1 SPHRFSYILRKKQ
14 SHDVCTENRI
24 RKVKQRPCQDRQSK
38 IQPDRAAGLF
48 FQTGHLTFLSIIS
61 DCGFRVCRRF
71 FMECRLSPAL
81 ANGRA
86 GGAVFLSSD
95 PKRRL
100 FLSSVGKTMIKLSFH
115 QIINRARAEPMMQ
128 ARHNKNSRTNRRGSP
143 FFNYALLVY
152 SSTSAS
158 TSSVS
163 AHSTADSASCSMSVF
178 LRLEICLRA
187 FNTDD

>member
-1 SPHRFSYILRKKQ
+1 M
-14 SHDVCTENRI
+14 
-24 RKVKQRPCQDRQSK
+24 
-38 IQPDRAAGLF
+38 
-48 FQTGHLTFLSIIS
+48 QTVLYGVPIVACI
-61 DCGFRVCRRF
+61 G
-71 FMECRLSPAL
+71 EWQ
-81 ANGRA
+81 GR
-86 GGAVFLSSD
+86 GAVFLSSD

-178 LRLEICLRA
+178 LRLEICLDRKSTRLNSSHVA
-187 FNTDD
+187 ISYAVFCLKKKNSS

>member
-1 SPHRFSYILRKKQ
+1 HGAGSLCL
-14 SHDVCTENRI
+14 HD
-24 RKVKQRPCQDRQSK
+24 
-38 IQPDRAAGLF
+38 
-48 FQTGHLTFLSIIS
+48 
-61 DCGFRVCRRF
+61 
-71 FMECRLSPAL
+71 AL
-81 ANGRA
+81 PICMQAVLYGVPIVACIGEWQGR
-86 GGAVFLSSD
+86 GTVFLSSD

-128 ARHNKNSRTNRRGSP
+128 AGHNKNSRTNRRWSP
-143 FFNYALLVY
+143 VFYYALLVY

-187 FNTDD
+187 FNTDDALMENSSRPSPSSSGIAFSSPAISPHIPAHFPSL